1 MRSFFCLI
9 KFTPETNA
17 AIPKANGRMYC
28 PNIASVVAMPF
39 TTMSPICPGAVTG
52 VSGREAIT
60 CSTKYDTSA
69 NNAPTHQG
77 SLLVTKI
84 KSSSGLV
91 FCLAIAFPHFQ
102 FFVLVTG
109 LRLTRPR
116 RVLPMVGA
124 ALLKSFTFITC
135 VVYLNHGFPTF
146 ILQ

>member
-1 MRSFFCLI
+1 
-9 KFTPETNA
+9 
-17 AIPKANGRMYC
+17 MYY

-84 KSSSGLV
+84 KLQVDSSS
-91 FCLAIAFPHFQ
+91 
-102 FFVLVTG
+102 
-109 LRLTRPR
+109 
-116 RVLPMVGA
+116 VLP
-124 ALLKSFTFITC
+124 LHFLIFSF
-135 VVYLNHGFPTF
+135 LSW
-146 ILQ
+146 